1 METIRDI
8 GELLHNATPDQ
19 LQLVLIILTNMLT

>member
-1 METIRDI
+1 METMRDI
-8 GELLHNATPDQ
+8 GELLNNATPDQ